1 MSPVWSYVL
10 TAIGITGIYLAG
22 RRNLYGWVV
31 GLSAQV
37 LWIAYA
43 VATEQW
49 GFIVSAFA
57 YGSVYANNWRKWAQ
71 DAKRA
76 EDDAHAST

>member
-1 MSPVWSYVL
+1 MNPAWSYVL
-10 TAIGITGIYLAG
+10 TVIGITGIYLAG

-57 YGSVYANNWRKWAQ
+57 YGSVYANNWRKWAKE
-71 DAKRA
+71 AKRA
-76 EDDAHAST
+76 EDDT

>member
-1 MSPVWSYVL
+1 MSAAWSYVL

-57 YGSVYANNWRKWAQ
+57 YGSVYANNWRKWAKE
-71 DAKRA
+71 AKRA
-76 EDDAHAST
+76 EDDA

>member
-1 MSPVWSYVL
+1 MSAAWSYVL

-43 VATEQW
+43 VTTEQW

-57 YGSVYANNWRKWAQ
+57 YGSVYANNWRKWAKE
-71 DAKRA
+71 AKRA
-76 EDDAHAST
+76 EDDA